1 MRSGK
6 QQEKKDILLLNNKKK
21 TEEDIAMGEGVQKK
35 ACEKLGETMKWK
47 GGGEGSSELKKQ
59 RWSRK
64 VGNDIIEFQREKA
77 NTDTAIKQ
85 EEHESEKE
93 GA

>member
-1 MRSGK
+1 
-6 QQEKKDILLLNNKKK
+6 
-21 TEEDIAMGEGVQKK
+21 
-35 ACEKLGETMKWK
+35 MKRK
-47 GGGEGSSELKKQ
+47 GGGEGLSEPKKK

-64 VGNDIIEFQREKA
+64 GGNDIIEFQGEKA
-77 NTDTAIKQ
+77 NIDVAMKE

>member
-1 MRSGK
+1 M
-6 QQEKKDILLLNNKKK
+6 LLNNKKK
-21 TEEDIAMGEGVQKK
+21 SEEDIGTGEGVQKK
-35 ACEKLGETMKWK
+35 AYEKLGETMKRK
-47 GGGEGSSELKKQ
+47 GGGEGLSEPKKK

-64 VGNDIIEFQREKA
+64 GGNHIIEFQREKA
-77 NTDTAIKQ
+77 NIDMAMKQ

>member
-1 MRSGK
+1 
-6 QQEKKDILLLNNKKK
+6 
-21 TEEDIAMGEGVQKK
+21 
-35 ACEKLGETMKWK
+35 MKRK
-47 GGGEGSSELKKQ
+47 GGGEGLSQPKKN

-64 VGNDIIEFQREKA
+64 GGNAIIEFQREKA
-77 NTDTAIKQ
+77 NIDMAMKQ